1 MTNKEKIVDYIEK
14 NRDELIKIASG
25 LISIPSISGREDSN
39 EQYHKEADYLISEFE
54 KFGIKAQKHTS
65 SSGAPNL
72 VAEYTG
78 TGNGPTLA
86 MGGHYDIVAADE
98 TTWETEG
105 GFVPTIKDGKLI
117 GRGSA
122 DMKGGL
128 ACCFMALKALK
139 ECDIKLKGNVQ
150 FVATVDE
157 EIGSPYGMQ
166 YLAENNIVNPDFFI
180 NAEQTEMKII
190 VAYKGCAWMEV
201 KVKGVT
207 AHGSRP
213 QLGVNAVVN
222 AAKIIYKLNEKG
234 FDYTPDPL
242 LGDGT
247 FNVGVINGGTAINV
261 VPDECV
267 FRIDGRLVPGQTYD
281 GVIGTVREIIAD
293 LKADDPTFDA
303 EVDFCAR
310 TSNAVHISE
319 DNLLVKSLLE
329 NSEYVMGKQA
339 DLGGFIAAGD
349 NYFFNKKGIPSIMYG
364 PGTLDCIHK
373 ANEWVSIEELVE
385 AAKVYALT
393 ALRACE

>member
-1 MTNKEKIVDYIEK
+1 MK
-14 NRDELIKIASG
+14 NSA
-25 LISIPSISGREDSN
+25 
-39 EQYHKEADYLISEFE
+39 
-54 KFGIKAQKHTS
+54 IKAQKHAS

-319 DNLLVKSLLE
+319 DN
-329 NSEYVMGKQA
+329 
-339 DLGGFIAAGD
+339 
-349 NYFFNKKGIPSIMYG
+349 PS
-364 PGTLDCIHK
+364 C
-373 ANEWVSIEELVE
+373 
-385 AAKVYALT
+385 
-393 ALRACE
+393 